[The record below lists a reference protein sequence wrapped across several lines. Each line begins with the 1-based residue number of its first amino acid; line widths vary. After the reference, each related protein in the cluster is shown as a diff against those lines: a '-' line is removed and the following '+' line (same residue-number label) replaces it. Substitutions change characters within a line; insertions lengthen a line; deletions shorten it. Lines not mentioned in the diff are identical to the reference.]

1 VIKLKRTDT
10 TLDLSQSATQ
20 EFCVNKVGGGEVGD
34 GGNLPK
40 SAEEEKLFEERG
52 DVEYKYPL
60 ASAKLWPLSH
70 RW

>member
-40 SAEEEKLFEERG
+40 SAEEESCSRRG
-52 DVEYKYPL
+52 G
-60 ASAKLWPLSH
+60 
-70 RW
+70 RRI